1 MNVGDLVNFVS
12 GFWKTRVTSP
22 GLVLEADKN
31 LDGLHVQTER
41 YVVLWADGKTTTEH
55 VGFLEEVCDEDR

>member
-1 MNVGDLVNFVS
+1 MKVGDLVNFVS
-12 GFWKTRVTSP
+12 GFWETRVTSP
-22 GLVLEADKN
+22 GLVLEADKS
-31 LDGLHVQTER
+31 LDGVPLDR